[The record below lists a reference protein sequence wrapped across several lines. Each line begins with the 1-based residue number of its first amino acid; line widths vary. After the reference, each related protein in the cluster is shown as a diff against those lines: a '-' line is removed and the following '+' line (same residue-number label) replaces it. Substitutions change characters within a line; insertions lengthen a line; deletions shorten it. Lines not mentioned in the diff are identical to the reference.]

1 MASYHAPL
9 DDIRFV
15 LFDYLAIDQCPTLPG
30 FADMSRETVD
40 DILKGAAAI
49 AERVLHPLNRTGDEE
64 GCVLENGVVR
74 TPTGFGDAYRS
85 FCDGG
90 WNRLSMPESY
100 GGFGMPNVVAMAV
113 NEMMTSANQAFSM
126 YAGLTGAASA
136 ALMGFAPEDIKRN
149 YIPKMVQGTWAGTMN
164 LTEPHCGTD
173 LRLMKTRAVEQA
185 DGSYRISGTKIYI
198 SGGDQD
204 LTENIVHL
212 VLAKI
217 PGPTG
222 QIDDDLGQ
230 VNLFVVPKFL
240 VNPDGSLGP
249 RNGVVC
255 TALEKKMGIKGN
267 ATAVLVYEE
276 AIGYRIGPKP
286 EPASAD
292 RPTDNT
298 DKVSAAGAA
307 PKSRGMAGMF
317 AMMNMARL
325 GVGFQGMAQAE
336 IAYQNAALYARERL
350 QARSIS
356 GIKFPDLP
364 ADPIIVHP
372 DVRRM
377 LLNIRSFVEGARA
390 LGLWLAMLG
399 AQARGSADEA
409 QKTRAQD
416 LGDLLTPVIKAF
428 FTDMG
433 FESTNAAMQC
443 FGGAG
448 YVRDT
453 GMEQFV
459 RDARILQIYEGTNG
473 VQALDLVG
481 RKLSA
486 KGGRAA
492 MAFFQLI
499 HEGIARH
506 STDPRMDS
514 FLKPLKS
521 AADRLQRATLWFAG
535 NARANPDHAGAGA
548 SDFLRMMGITAIALT
563 WTELA
568 AVAHRRLDEIAAG
581 SQGTPAFYEAKLVCA
596 HHWMERMV
604 PETSALIER
613 IEAGAQ
619 NMMQLPADAF

>member
-1 MASYHAPL
+1 MPTYTAPL
-9 DDIRFV
+9 EDIRFV
-15 LFDYLAIDQCPTLPG
+15 LFDYLGVDQASHLPG
-30 FADMSRETVD
+30 FADMSRDTID
-40 DILKGAAAI
+40 DILNGAAAI
-49 AERVLHPLNRTGDEE
+49 AENVLHPLNRIGDEE
-64 GCVLENGVVR
+64 GCHLENGIVR
-74 TPTGFGDAYRS
+74 TPTGFADAYRT

-100 GGFGMPNVVAMAV
+100 GGFGVPAVVAMAV

-136 ALMGFAPEDIKRN
+136 ALMGFAPDEIKRL
-149 YIPKMVQGTWAGTMN
+149 YIPKMVRGTWTGTMN

-173 LRLMKTRAVEQA
+173 LRLMKTRASEQP
-185 DGSYRISGTKIYI
+185 DDTYRINGTKIYI

-217 PGPTG
+217 PDEHG
-222 QIDDDLGQ
+222 QVRDDLGQ
-230 VNLFVVPKFL
+230 VNLFLVPKFL
-240 VNPDGSLGP
+240 VNSDGTLGP
-249 RNGVVC
+249 RNGVTC
-255 TALEKKMGIKGN
+255 TAVERKMGIKGN
-267 ATAVLVYEE
+267 ATAVLVYEN

-286 EPASAD
+286 EASTTKGA
-292 RPTDNT
+292 TDSPVAT
-298 DKVSAAGAA
+298 TA
-307 PKSRGMAGMF
+307 PRSRGMAGMF

-336 IAYQNAALYARERL
+336 IAYQNAAQYARDRL

-356 GIKFPDLP
+356 GVKNPELP

-390 LGLWLAMLG
+390 LGLWLAMENARARA
-399 AQARGSADEA
+399 AQDESV
-409 QKTRAQD
+409 KNRAQD

-492 MAFFQLI
+492 MTFFQLI
-499 HEGIARH
+499 HSTINTYSADERMAAFIA
-506 STDPRMDS
+506 
-514 FLKPLKS
+514 PLKT
-521 AADRLQRATLWFAG
+521 AVDRLQRATMWFAA
-535 NARANPDHAGAGA
+535 NARAYPDNAGAGA
-548 SDFLRMMGITAIALT
+548 SEYLRMMGITAIALT

-568 AVAHRRLDEIAAG
+568 AVSLRRIAEIE
-581 SQGTPAFYEAKLVCA
+581 SGTPGRRDFYQAKLICA
-596 HHWMERMV
+596 RHWMERMV
-604 PETSALIER
+604 PETAAQLDR
-613 IEAGAQ
+613 IEAGGE
-619 NMMQLPADAF
+619 NIMKMHADIF